1 MDLLEIR
8 MKIPGG
14 DRAVVDVRKLR
25 DYCLC
30 ESHPRGRHKA
40 KVFAAALG
48 MGQADAGQLRREL
61 LIAARDGHAKALRK
75 DQYGRR
81 FVVECKVRGP
91 AGSAVIRSHWIIRE
105 GEDFPK
111 LLTCYVV

>member
-1 MDLLEIR
+1 

-14 DRAVVDVRKLR
+14 DRAVVDVRQLR

-30 ESHPRGRHKA
+30 ETHPRGRHKA

-48 MGQADAGQLRREL
+48 MGPADAEQLRREL
-61 LIAARDGHAKALRK
+61 LIAARDGQAKALQE

-81 FVVECKVRGP
+81 FVVECKVRGLT
-91 AGSAVIRSHWIIRE
+91 GSGVIRSHWIIRA
-105 GEDFPK
+105 GEDFPSF
-111 LLTCYVV
+111 LTCYVV